1 MAKAE
6 QISITQLLNDIKNRK
21 FKPIYFLHGNEPYYI
36 DLITDALIES
46 VVPENERDFNQT
58 ILYGLDTDVA
68 QIITSA
74 TRFPMMSEYQLIVV
88 KEAQNVNKIEQLE
101 LYTRQPLESTIL
113 VINYK
118 DKTLDGRSKLSKDLA
133 AKGVLYESKKL
144 YDDKIPS
151 FVTAYAQSKNL
162 SIDAKAAFMISDFIG
177 SDLKRI
183 CSEIDKLAIRLNNGD
198 RITPELIEQSIGIS
212 KEFNNFELISA
223 IAKRD
228 IYKANLIASM
238 FAKNPKNNPF
248 VVTNSMIFTFFSNL
262 MLAYYA
268 PDKSEKGIMNALN
281 FRFSVQVRDYMA
293 ALKIY
298 NAFKTMN
305 NISLIREFDARSK
318 GVGCTSVSDEQLLKE
333 LLYKLMH

>member
-1 MAKAE
+1 MTGVQTCALP
-6 QISITQLLNDIKNRK
+6 IS
-21 FKPIYFLHGNEPYYI
+21 
-36 DLITDALIES
+36 
-46 VVPENERDFNQT
+46 
-58 ILYGLDTDVA
+58 
-68 QIITSA
+68 
-74 TRFPMMSEYQLIVV
+74 
-88 KEAQNVNKIEQLE
+88 
-101 LYTRQPLESTIL
+101 RQPLESTIL

-162 SIDAKAAFMISDFIG
+162 SIDTKAAFMISDFIG

-318 GVGCTSVSDEQLLKE
+318 GVRCTSVSDEQLLKE

>member
-74 TRFPMMSEYQLIVV
+74 RRFPMMSEYQLIVV

-162 SIDAKAAFMISDFIG
+162 SIDTKAAFMISDFIG

-318 GVGCTSVSDEQLLKE
+318 GVRCTSVSDEQLLKE